1 MSVNSQNHRKGL
13 SGGVRFGVPPKRG
26 PNPQG
31 INVPL
36 RKVLYLNNG
45 KKKNKIS

>member
-1 MSVNSQNHRKGL
+1 MSQKNQKHREGL

-31 INVPL
+31 INV
-36 RKVLYLNNG
+36 NNN
-45 KKKNKIS
+45 KKKNKTLLK

>member
-1 MSVNSQNHRKGL
+1 MSQKNQKHREGL
-13 SGGVRFGVPPKRG
+13 SGGVRFGVPPKKG